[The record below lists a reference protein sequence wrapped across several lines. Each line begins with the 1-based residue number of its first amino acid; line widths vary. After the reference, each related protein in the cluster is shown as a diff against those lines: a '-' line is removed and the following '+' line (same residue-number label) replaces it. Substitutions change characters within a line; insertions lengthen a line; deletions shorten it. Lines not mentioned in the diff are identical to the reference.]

1 MNLETIIE
9 GTGEL
14 DHLFVLVERKRQAA
28 CSEDDDTEPDAGAIV
43 ERIINPI
50 LCDLEAFL
58 KGRVTASMPLPEVRE
73 LVSGWIDE
81 QIARENG

>member
-1 MNLETIIE
+1 MNLESIIE

-14 DHLFVLVERKRQAA
+14 DHLFVLVERRRQAA
-28 CSEDDDTEPDAGAIV
+28 CIEGDDTEADAVAIV

-50 LCDLEAFL
+50 LCDLEEFL
-58 KGRVTASMPLPEVRE
+58 KGHVMASMPLPEVRE

-81 QIARENG
+81 QIARENK